1 MQTAGKDFS
10 TAENNNNNKLNLV
23 SVVTTTTTTT
33 TTKSHNSQPNFFF
46 ILADD
51 LGYNSVGYEAH
62 DLTSVAP
69 YLTSLAKGVY
79 IDQIDFLNLL
89 MCFVVT
95 YLM

>member
-1 MQTAGKDFS
+1 LQTAGKDFS
-10 TAENNNNNKLNLV
+10 ASENNNNKLNLV
-23 SVVTTTTTTT
+23 SVVTTTTTT

-79 IDQIDFLNLL
+79 LDQIEFLNLL

>member
-10 TAENNNNNKLNLV
+10 TSENNNNKLNLV
-23 SVVTTTTTTT
+23 SVVTTTTTT

-79 IDQIDFLNLL
+79 LDQIEFLNLL